1 MSRMMWTSFAEE
13 VLSCAA
19 KVLEPGASQAERVF
33 AARAVVALLD
43 RLSGAHIPTVLR
55 ILASAP
61 PETLPLDDLESGL
74 ERFTR
79 ADPSL
84 TRVVEDLLATSIA
97 VEKKLKV

>member
-1 MSRMMWTSFAEE
+1 MWTSFAEE

-43 RLSGAHIPTVLR
+43 RLSREHIPTALR

-61 PETLPLDDLESGL
+61 LETLPLCELESGL

-84 TRVVEDLLATSIA
+84 AGVVEDLLATTVA
-97 VEKKLKV
+97 RQKKLKVSRT